1 MNDQQLRNGLK
12 KVYKVLDV
20 MRKAKDD
27 DGATFIYELNNIPK
41 DDIRKLY
48 DNIDTEGQKVKLIR
62 SKIIKK
68 LLIGNITLAEIE
80 TIKEDEKEK
89 YEKNILKARKNFSI
103 LYSLYYS
110 FHKEEIKIFFKEF
123 VETVIENLE
132 LAQASDYTIVD
143 FDGAQNFW
151 LDNFRI
157 AIYNNSYPSQKNAK
171 QLMIESRSMKE
182 GEEASTWSDTIN
194 IGIWY
199 WTEYTGTQVNDRTEI
214 SIDTITYEQITNIL
228 SKHENEII
236 NDIYVNKTDRE
247 EKTNTHYRMY
257 SPGELAK
264 NWEEFLQEWIMGIW
278 WDLGDQSKLKTRDEI
293 KKKYIQVNGK
303 EQNNNILACYQFS
316 HELKPWDIIIVKKW
330 RETLLW

>member
-143 FDGAQNFW
+143 FDGAQNF
-151 LDNFRI
+151 
-157 AIYNNSYPSQKNAK
+157 
-171 QLMIESRSMKE
+171 
-182 GEEASTWSDTIN
+182 
-194 IGIWY
+194 
-199 WTEYTGTQVNDRTEI
+199 
-214 SIDTITYEQITNIL
+214 
-228 SKHENEII
+228 
-236 NDIYVNKTDRE
+236 
-247 EKTNTHYRMY
+247 
-257 SPGELAK
+257 
-264 NWEEFLQEWIMGIW
+264 
-278 WDLGDQSKLKTRDEI
+278 
-293 KKKYIQVNGK
+293 
-303 EQNNNILACYQFS
+303 
-316 HELKPWDIIIVKKW
+316 
-330 RETLLW
+330 